1 MAWDYE
7 VNLRGNIQLSKE
19 INKLT
24 VLNLIRKSKAPI
36 SRADITRITGLTNPT
51 ISSLVAELMEE
62 NLVVEVGLGE
72 TVVGRRPMLLD
83 FNPGGRAIAGVVID
97 YPGVTIGITDLG
109 GKILAK
115 KPIDV
120 NLSGGARPEVI
131 LQKIGQEL
139 KAFIEE
145 WEMNGPEIWG
155 TGVALTGGV
164 NGRTGMCIES
174 RSLNW
179 INVPVKELLE
189 PWARPPLHVA
199 NNIRCMILGEKW
211 FGVAQGARD
220 IVGIR
225 FGKRVGSGI
234 IIDDNVLEGSR
245 GMAGEIGHLTVDP
258 NGMECF
264 CGNRG
269 CLRNYV
275 TEDNILRRLILL
287 TEDGDEDAKLLA
299 TKLKDI
305 QSGFRLE
312 FLKCMAEDGHE
323 LSERIMYDLVRYLGF
338 AIANLIK
345 SFNPTLVVLLNEDKP
360 FAESLAKE
368 ITLTVDPLIELLS
381 NLSVDI
387 VAGQLGEDA
396 HMVGASA
403 LVLDGIFKTS
413 MV

>member
-1 MAWDYE
+1 MNWGYG

-19 INKLT
+19 TNKLT
-24 VLNLIRKSKAPI
+24 ILDLIRKSKTPI

-51 ISSLVAELMEE
+51 ISSMVAELMEE

-72 TVVGRRPMLLD
+72 TIVGRRPILLD

-109 GKILAK
+109 GKILVK
-115 KPIDV
+115 RPIDV
-120 NLSGGARPEVI
+120 NLAGGARPEVI

-145 WEMNGPEIWG
+145 WEMNGPKIWG

-164 NGRTGMCIES
+164 NGRTGICIES

-211 FGVAQGARD
+211 FGVAQDEKD

-234 IIDDNVLEGSR
+234 IIDDNILEGSR

-258 NGMECF
+258 NGIECF

-275 TEDNILRRLILL
+275 TEDSILARLHLL
-287 TEDGDEDAKLLA
+287 AEGGDEQAKLLL
-299 TKLKDI
+299 TKLKSI
-305 QSGFRLE
+305 QPGFMLK
-312 FLKCMAEDGHE
+312 FLKRIAEDGHE
-323 LSERIMYDLVRYLGF
+323 LSERIISDLISNLGF

-345 SFNPTLVVLLNEDKP
+345 SFNPTMVVLLNEDRS
-360 FAESLAKE
+360 FAESLAEEVILK
-368 ITLTVDPLIELLS
+368 VDPLVELLS
-381 NLSVDI
+381 NLSVNI

-403 LVLDGIFKTS
+403 LALDSIFKTS